1 MAQTGFTPISL
12 YYTATAATTPT
23 AGNLV
28 AGELALNNNDGK
40 LFYKDSSG
48 VVQTIA
54 TKASAALGGSTTGS
68 GATVLQTSPTITT
81 PVIDK
86 ITTSVANTSLGAG
99 NASIMKNRIINGAM
113 VISQYN
119 GTSSVSIDNTKNQY
133 YIDRWAIQNNTGSAV
148 FSYQQVTTAP
158 TGFNNSLKITV
169 TTADGSLSS
178 TAKSQI
184 YQPIEGFNFADLGWG
199 TANAKTITI
208 SFWVQSSVTGTFG
221 GALNNESQNRSYPF
235 TYTINSANTWEYKT
249 ITIAGDTTGTWTGA
263 TNGIG
268 VYVNFSLGAG
278 TSRSGTAG
286 AWNSN
291 WNTSATGATNLL
303 ATNGATF
310 YITGVQLEVGSS
322 ATGFEYRQYTTELQL
337 AQRYYYRITSQGANT
352 DYGNGFCDNTTA
364 FNLLTIFPTTM
375 RTAPTAL
382 EQNGTASDY
391 KTRTQNTTSTT
402 CSAVPSFSIAN
413 TTNARTNFTVASGL
427 TAGQGGLATSNTS
440 NGYLGWSAEL

>member
-1 MAQTGFTPISL
+1 MPFGNLNVDTV
-12 YYTATAATTPT
+12 TTST
-23 AGNLV
+23 AG
-28 AGELALNNNDGK
+28 
-40 LFYKDSSG
+40 G
-48 VVQTIA
+48 V
-54 TKASAALGGSTTGS
+54 
-68 GATVLQTSPTITT
+68 
-81 PVIDK
+81 
-86 ITTSVANTSLGAG
+86 LGAG

-113 VISQYN
+113 TISQYN

-184 YQPIEGFNFADLGWG
+184 YQPIEGFNFADFGWG

-221 GALNNESQNRSYPF
+221 GSLINESQNRSYPF
-235 TYTINSANTWEYKT
+235 TYTINSANTWEYET

-310 YITGVQLEVGSS
+310 LITGIQLEVGSS
-322 ATGFEYRQYTTELQL
+322 ATGFEYRQYGQELAL
-337 AQRYYYRITSQGANT
+337 CQRYFVKFSAPALRGIARNSTTVSGERMGMILPVQMRATPTSTQSGLALYDGSTAVNVTGFANDYSTSQ
-352 DYGNGFCDNTTA
+352 
-364 FNLLTIFPTTM
+364 
-375 RTAPTAL
+375 AL
-382 EQNGTASDY
+382 EYGLNSDSSGMVLGRACAQYQNGSL
-391 KTRTQNTTSTT
+391 S
-402 CSAVPSFSIAN
+402 V
-413 TTNARTNFTVASGL
+413 
-427 TAGQGGLATSNTS
+427 
-440 NGYLGWSAEL
+440 SAEL

>member
-1 MAQTGFTPISL
+1 MPYG
-12 YYTATAATTPT
+12 
-23 AGNLV
+23 
-28 AGELALNNNDGK
+28 
-40 LFYKDSSG
+40 
-48 VVQTIA
+48 
-54 TKASAALGGSTTGS
+54 
-68 GATVLQTSPTITT
+68 TVNAD
-81 PVIDK
+81 V
-86 ITTSVANTSLGAG
+86 ITTSTAGGVLGAG

-113 VISQYN
+113 TISQYN

-169 TTADGSLSS
+169 TTADGALSA
-178 TAKSQI
+178 TNKAQI
-184 YQPIEGFNFADLGWG
+184 YQPIEGFNFADFGWG

-235 TYTINSANTWEYKT
+235 TYTINSANTWEYET

-322 ATGFEYRQYTTELQL
+322 ATGFEYRIYGTEL
-337 AQRYYYRITSQGANT
+337 ANCQRYFYRKTSDTVT
-352 DYGNGFCDNTTA
+352 DALVIPAPYNLTA
-364 FNLLTIFPTTM
+364 TNAWAAWWHPVTM
-375 RTAPTAL
+375 RAIPTYSNGASFAGGSPAQVNPGIRHL
-382 EQNGTASDY
+382 IMQFTNGTWY
-391 KTRTQNTTSTT
+391 IQGTTTFD
-402 CSAVPSFSIAN
+402 V
-413 TTNARTNFTVASGL
+413 
-427 TAGQGGLATSNTS
+427 
-440 NGYLGWSAEL
+440 SAEL